1 MATPLYNYNSFGGVI
16 GPLEEEYNRRQN
28 ALRGNQLRWPNGS
41 STHPNDSWG
50 AGDDDDKYGYG
61 NNQPS
66 GLNWMEEVQRRAE
79 EARQAKELT
88 SQQEDYMTRAMELI
102 RQAQEAARHQR
113 TADQQPVVP
122 VQPPTDQPVQPVQPV
137 QPTGRKLVFD

>member
-1 MATPLYNYNSFGGVI
+1 MAIPQYNSYGGVI
-16 GPLEEEYNRRQN
+16 GPLEAEYNRRQSERLDN
-28 ALRGNQLRWPNGS
+28 AHWSKWSNGS

-61 NNQPS
+61 DIQPS

-122 VQPPTDQPVQPVQPV
+122 VQPPTDQPVQPVQP
-137 QPTGRKLVFD
+137 TGRKLVFD